1 MKDNI
6 VESVLE
12 KFKQRSEEGIKKYGV
27 TMDRKDLSGLEWL
40 THLQEELM
48 DATLYIEK
56 LKKRTMTEMDLK
68 EKLIH
73 KIELLIL
80 EHEYT
85 NYRIMAEE
93 LSELILDEMI
103 NINNMSKADKDYLA
117 HLSVNK
123 MKQLIS

>member
-1 MKDNI
+1 
-6 VESVLE
+6 
-12 KFKQRSEEGIKKYGV
+12 
-27 TMDRKDLSGLEWL
+27 
-40 THLQEELM
+40 
-48 DATLYIEK
+48 
-56 LKKRTMTEMDLK
+56 MTEMDLK
-68 EKLIH
+68 EKLID

-103 NINNMSKADKDYLA
+103 NINNMSKTDKDYLA

>member
-1 MKDNI
+1 MA
-6 VESVLE
+6 ESSSRRIDGCNFIHREVKE
-12 KFKQRSEEGIKKYGV
+12 
-27 TMDRKDLSGLEWL
+27 
-40 THLQEELM
+40 
-48 DATLYIEK
+48 
-56 LKKRTMTEMDLK
+56 RTMTEMDLK

-73 KIELLIL
+73 KIEFLIL

>member
-1 MKDNI
+1 MA
-6 VESVLE
+6 ESSSRRIDGRNVIYRE
-12 KFKQRSEEGIKKYGV
+12 VKE
-27 TMDRKDLSGLEWL
+27 
-40 THLQEELM
+40 
-48 DATLYIEK
+48 
-56 LKKRTMTEMDLK
+56 RTMTEMDLK

-73 KIELLIL
+73 KIEFLIL

>member
-1 MKDNI
+1 MADTSSRRIDGRNVIYREVK
-6 VESVLE
+6 E
-12 KFKQRSEEGIKKYGV
+12 
-27 TMDRKDLSGLEWL
+27 
-40 THLQEELM
+40 
-48 DATLYIEK
+48 
-56 LKKRTMTEMDLK
+56 RTMTEMDLK

-85 NYRIMAEE
+85 NYRIMAKE

>member
-1 MKDNI
+1 MADTSSRRIDGRNVIYREVK
-6 VESVLE
+6 E
-12 KFKQRSEEGIKKYGV
+12 
-27 TMDRKDLSGLEWL
+27 
-40 THLQEELM
+40 
-48 DATLYIEK
+48 
-56 LKKRTMTEMDLK
+56 RTMTEMDLK

>member
-1 MKDNI
+1 MANTSSRRIDGRNVIYREVK
-6 VESVLE
+6 E
-12 KFKQRSEEGIKKYGV
+12 
-27 TMDRKDLSGLEWL
+27 
-40 THLQEELM
+40 
-48 DATLYIEK
+48 
-56 LKKRTMTEMDLK
+56 RTMTEMDLK

>member
-1 MKDNI
+1 
-6 VESVLE
+6 
-12 KFKQRSEEGIKKYGV
+12 
-27 TMDRKDLSGLEWL
+27 
-40 THLQEELM
+40 
-48 DATLYIEK
+48 
-56 LKKRTMTEMDLK
+56 MTEMNLK
-68 EKLIH
+68 EKLID

-85 NYRIMAEE
+85 NYCIMAEE

-103 NINNMSKADKDYLA
+103 NINNLSKADKDYLA

>member
-1 MKDNI
+1 MANT
-6 VESVLE
+6 SS
-12 KFKQRSEEGIKKYGV
+12 RGIDGCYVIYREVK
-27 TMDRKDLSGLEWL
+27 E
-40 THLQEELM
+40 
-48 DATLYIEK
+48 
-56 LKKRTMTEMDLK
+56 RTMTEMDLK

-93 LSELILDEMI
+93 LSELMLDEII
-103 NINNMSKADKDYLA
+103 NINNLSKADKDYLA